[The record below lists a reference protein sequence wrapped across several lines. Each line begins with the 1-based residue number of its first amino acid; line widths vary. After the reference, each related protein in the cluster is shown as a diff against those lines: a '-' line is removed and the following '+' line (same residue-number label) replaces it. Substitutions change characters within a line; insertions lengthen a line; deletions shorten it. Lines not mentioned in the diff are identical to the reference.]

1 MSDYFDVLARV
12 AQITIESEYYEAAKA
27 AESKRLS
34 LRKAILECKA
44 AAIIGEIK
52 SASPSAGV
60 IRENVNAGEVAREM
74 QRGGA
79 VAVSV
84 LTEPKQFNGSLEAL
98 AAAREAVDV
107 PVIMKDIVLSPV
119 QVYAA
124 KKMGADAVLLI
135 KTLFDRGYTEKT
147 LDEMV
152 AGAHVLGLE
161 VLLETH
167 TEAEFR
173 EAVKSE
179 ADLIGINN
187 RNLGTLKVDL
197 NVTKEILSRNNP
209 KGKVVVSESG
219 IKTAMD
225 VRFLR
230 ESGAKAFLIG
240 SALMQSG
247 NVEEAVREFVNA
259 K

>member
-1 MSDYFDVLARV
+1 MNDYFDVLARV
-12 AQITIESEYYEAAKA
+12 AQITIESEYYEAAKQ
-27 AESKRLS
+27 AESKRVS

-44 AAIIGEIK
+44 VPVIGEIK

-60 IRENVNAGEVAREM
+60 IRENLNAGEVAREM

-124 KKMGADAVLLI
+124 KKMGANAVLLI
-135 KTLFDRGYTEKT
+135 KTLFDRGYGEKT
-147 LDEMV
+147 LEEMV

-167 TEAEFR
+167 SETEFR

-197 NVTKEILSRNNP
+197 KVTKEILSRNDP

-247 NVEEAVREFVNA
+247 NVEEKVREFVNA